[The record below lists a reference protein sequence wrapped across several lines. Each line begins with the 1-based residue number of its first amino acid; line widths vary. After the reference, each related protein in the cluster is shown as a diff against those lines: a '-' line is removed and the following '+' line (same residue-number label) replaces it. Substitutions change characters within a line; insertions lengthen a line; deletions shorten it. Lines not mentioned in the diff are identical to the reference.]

1 MESLNPD
8 FLDFI
13 TLLDQRCV
21 EYFKWQLK
29 RETCSV

>member
-13 TLLDQRCV
+13 TLLDQGCV
-21 EYFKWQLK
+21 EYLKWQLK